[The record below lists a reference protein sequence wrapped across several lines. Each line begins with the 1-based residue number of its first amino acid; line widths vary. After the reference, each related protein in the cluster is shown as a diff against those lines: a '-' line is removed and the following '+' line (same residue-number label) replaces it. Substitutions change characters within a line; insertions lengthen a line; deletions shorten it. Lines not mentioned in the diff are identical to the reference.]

1 MASPN
6 TCPVFSIA
14 ITRNTSVN
22 KNTTQKF
29 KFYRSYSLTRFYSKG
44 INGLTMSDK
53 REDDENGAEFT
64 NLKST
69 STSTATDSDS
79 SQEGLEG
86 IIQVIS
92 EFIVRPYEICNF

>member
-1 MASPN
+1 
-6 TCPVFSIA
+6 
-14 ITRNTSVN
+14 
-22 KNTTQKF
+22 
-29 KFYRSYSLTRFYSKG
+29 
-44 INGLTMSDK
+44 MSDK

-86 IIQVIS
+86 TIQVIS